1 MTLIH
6 SPKKMQQTV
15 LALKKR
21 GKKIAFVPTMGF
33 LHEGHLK
40 LIHEARKKADVVVV
54 SIFVNPLQFGP
65 KEDLAKY
72 PRDEKGDLLKCKQ
85 AGASFVFFPKVK
97 DLYPKNFQTYVEV
110 TELQK
115 ELCGKTRPGHFKGV
129 STVVLKL
136 FNLVQPDVAV
146 FGLKDFQQFALLC
159 QMVKDLNMPIQMVGV
174 PTVREKD
181 GLAMSSRNKYL
192 SEDGRKEAL
201 SLSQSLKKIKDKI
214 KSGVTDIQKLQK
226 TISDEIL
233 KNPSAKIDYISFTD
247 SETLE
252 PLTAYKPKKTL
263 VALAV
268 FIGTTRLID
277 NRVV

>member
-1 MTLIH
+1 MILIH

-15 LALKKR
+15 LILKKR

-85 AGASFVFFPKVK
+85 AGANFVFFPTVK

-136 FNLVQPDVAV
+136 FNIVQPDIAV

-192 SEDGRKEAL
+192 SEEGRREAL

-247 SETLE
+247 SETLQ
-252 PLTAYKPKKTL
+252 PLTTYKPKKTL

-277 NRVV
+277 NLVI

>member
-1 MTLIH
+1 MILIH
-6 SPKKMQQTV
+6 STKKMQQTV
-15 LALKKR
+15 LILKKR

-85 AGASFVFFPKVK
+85 AGANFVFFPTVK

-136 FNLVQPDVAV
+136 FNIVQPDIAV

-192 SEDGRKEAL
+192 SEEGRREAL

-247 SETLE
+247 SETLQ
-252 PLTAYKPKKTL
+252 PLTTYKPKKTL

-277 NRVV
+277 NLVI